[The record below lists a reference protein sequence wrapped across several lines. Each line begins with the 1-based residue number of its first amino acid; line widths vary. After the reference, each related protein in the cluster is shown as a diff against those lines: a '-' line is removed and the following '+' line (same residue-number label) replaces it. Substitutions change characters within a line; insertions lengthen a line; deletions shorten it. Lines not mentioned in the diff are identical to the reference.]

1 MECVYDT
8 GENKQ
13 SIYDTKCF
21 IHRTRVSYVINNF
34 SRSTKLRVVFDGPAK
49 TTGGVS
55 NIVRWQTDINTE
67 QPWFDIEIRLL

>member
-8 GENKQ
+8 GENYQ
-13 SIYDTKCF
+13 SIDDTKCF

-49 TTGGVS
+49 TNGGVCLALS
-55 NIVRWQTDINTE
+55 VGKRILIPNNHVLT
-67 QPWFDIEIRLL
+67 